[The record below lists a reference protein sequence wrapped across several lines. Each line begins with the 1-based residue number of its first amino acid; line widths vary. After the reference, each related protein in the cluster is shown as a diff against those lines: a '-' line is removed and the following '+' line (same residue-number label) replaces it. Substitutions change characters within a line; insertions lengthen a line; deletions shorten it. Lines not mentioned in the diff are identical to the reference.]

1 MNHKEYEA
9 LKAKEW
15 EYAVA
20 RVEGVKNS
28 PDPLIRYRDI
38 RPIIDIKHMFETS
51 VELYGDNA
59 AFHTKEYDKDGG
71 YKKITYKEAKAHV
84 DALGTALIAM
94 GLKGKSIGIIGDNSY
109 RWAVAYLAV
118 TCGTGIVVPLDKEL
132 PAPELEQL
140 VKQAEV
146 ECIIY
151 SKKFGPFF
159 EDIKSRGETGLAH
172 LVCMEAD
179 DHRDG
184 ILSFDKL
191 VKSGEELVNEGN
203 RDFLDA
209 VIERDAMNVLLFTS
223 GTTGLSKGV
232 MLSHGNIVEDLM
244 ASPTLLWVGTD
255 DIFFSV
261 LPVHH
266 TYECT
271 CGFLMPLYRGA
282 SIAYCEGLKYIL
294 KNLSEVKPTMFLTVP
309 LIMESIYKRIWS
321 QARKGGQEKKLKT
334 VLKINKVTRKIGL
347 NLVPKKI
354 TDVFGGRMRIM
365 ICGGAAIDPAI
376 LEGIQDFG
384 IMALQG
390 YGLTECAPICALNP
404 DVNPKSKS
412 AGYIPPGFDLKIDS
426 PNPETGIGEICAK
439 GPNIMLGYYKN
450 QEATDEVLKDGWFY
464 TGDLGYM
471 DEDNFVYITGRK
483 KNVIITK
490 NGKNVFPEEIEYYL
504 GRIPYVSESLVWGKD
519 SEDGGDTVISAN
531 IKVDEDTVTEALGE
545 GYTDEQVLEILWKE
559 IDDLNEGLPF
569 FKRIKKVSLRKT
581 EFEKTTGKK
590 IKRFVDA
597 NKGE

>member
-1 MNHKEYEA
+1 MDHKEYEA
-9 LKAKEW
+9 LKVKEW
-15 EYAVA
+15 EYAVK
-20 RVEGVKNS
+20 RVEDVKNS
-28 PDPLIRYRDI
+28 KDPLIRYRDI

-51 VELYGDNA
+51 VELYGDNT
-59 AFHTKEYDKDGG
+59 AFYTKDEHEGPYR
-71 YKKITYKEAKAHV
+71 KITYKEAKTDV
-84 DALGTALIAM
+84 DALGTALIAL
-94 GLKGKSIGIIGDNSY
+94 GLKGKSVGIIGDNSY
-109 RWAVAYLAV
+109 RWAVSYLSV

-132 PAPELEQL
+132 PASELEQL
-140 VKQAEV
+140 VGQGEV

-151 SKKFGPFF
+151 DKKFEPVFTS
-159 EDIKSRGETGLAH
+159 IKAGGKTKLAH
-172 LVCMEAD
+172 LISMEAL
-179 DHRDG
+179 DHAEG
-184 ILSFDKL
+184 ILSYCKL
-191 VKSGEELVNEGN
+191 IESGRKLLEQGN
-203 RDFLDA
+203 REFLDA
-209 VIERDAMNVLLFTS
+209 VIVRDSMNILLFTS

-244 ASPTLLWVGTD
+244 ASPTLLWVSPE

-261 LPVHH
+261 LPIHH

-282 SIAYCEGLKYIL
+282 SVAYCEGLKYIL

-309 LIMESIYKRIWS
+309 LIMESIYKRIWG
-321 QARKGGQEKKLKT
+321 QARKSGAEKKLKT
-334 VLKINKVTRKIGL
+334 LLKINRATRKIGL

-404 DVNPKSKS
+404 DVDPKSKS
-412 AGYIPPGFDLKIDS
+412 AGYIPPGFDMKIADPDS
-426 PNPETGIGEICAK
+426 ETGIGEICAK
-439 GPNIMLGYYKN
+439 GPNIMLGYFKN
-450 QEATDEVLKDGWFY
+450 EEATKEVLKDGWFY

-471 DEDNFVYITGRK
+471 DEDRFVYITGRK

-519 SEDGGDTVISAN
+519 SEDGEDTLIFAN
-531 IKVDEDTVTEALGE
+531 IKIDEEAVGEALGE
-545 GYTDEQVLEILWKE
+545 GYTDDKVLELLWQE
-559 IDDLNEGLPF
+559 IDVVNEGLPY
-569 FKRIKKVSLRKT
+569 FKRIKKIDIRKT

-597 NKGE
+597 NKGQ